1 MAHLQRREALLDEAY
16 LYEKR
21 TVAEIQTRPR
31 AAAGASPRATGTSRG
46 PLLSVGLD
54 FDGAV
59 RLRPEGDGGPAC
71 IAPGRGRR

>member
-59 RLRPEGDGGPAC
+59 RLRPEGDGGPEC